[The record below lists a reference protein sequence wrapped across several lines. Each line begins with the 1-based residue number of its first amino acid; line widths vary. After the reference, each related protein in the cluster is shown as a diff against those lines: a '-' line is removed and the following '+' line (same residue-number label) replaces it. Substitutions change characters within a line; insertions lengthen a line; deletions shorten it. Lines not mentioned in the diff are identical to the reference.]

1 MISCTINWTQTVRNH
16 RCSANVPTT
25 VALLSPCVAKPKC
38 KSSALGVE
46 ARRLLKVIGV
56 FGKYCNCHLQV
67 ITATAVFAQMLD
79 NFQHSIRLVPE
90 SRIFTYN
97 SSRELLRT
105 KISQMSSVA
114 MTRMSVHCELGFPLS
129 ASPSRFP
136 FRSHRQGSITLG
148 HWYVPVALS
157 HWTPTFT
164 SHITGFLKGST
175 VRSERSKARDD
186 KPLLHFLS

>member
-1 MISCTINWTQTVRNH
+1 MISFTINWTQTFRNH
-16 RCSANVPTT
+16 SCSANVPTT

-46 ARRLLKVIGV
+46 ARRLLKVIGS
-56 FGKYCNCHLQV
+56 CHLQV

-79 NFQHSIRLVPE
+79 NFQRSIWLVPE

-97 SSRELLRT
+97 SSREFLRT

-136 FRSHRQGSITLG
+136 FHSHRQGSIKHL
-148 HWYVPVALS
+148 AIDM
-157 HWTPTFT
+157 FQ
-164 SHITGFLKGST
+164 
-175 VRSERSKARDD
+175 
-186 KPLLHFLS
+186 